1 MPISPREQGPFGA
14 SCVEASQR
22 TDRSNGLRRS
32 RDGRVSSREATPT
45 TDETTA
51 AALSSRVRGSRDPSK
66 GTSPKCRTQQDA
78 GLVTSRISLHV
89 ATRIERTEASTGAPL
104 NSRLLVK
111 FQPLTSAATV
121 RSTVERVGG
130 NDLRTIT
137 PLNVHVVSI
146 SSNQRA
152 TALDRIRKKAAAAYA
167 EPDSR
172 LAPQE
177 LLPND
182 PSFPQQF
189 AIAGGAW
196 EWYTT
201 HTTSARDITKGD
213 PSVVVAILDNGLK
226 MQGLSDMTGGRHR
239 LERLEE
245 LERHDLVS
253 RQPWNLRRRCGRP
266 RHRKRE
272 EQCRLLSCLQSM
284 RVCVRCSG
292 DSDDARRC
300 SRIGGAVTQFEFPSG
315 PSRPSFWS
323 ARS

>member
-1 MPISPREQGPFGA
+1 
-14 SCVEASQR
+14 VEASQR

-137 PLNVHVVSI
+137 PLKVHVVSI

-152 TALDRIRKKAAAAYA
+152 TALDGIRKKAAVAYA

-201 HTTSARDITKGD
+201 HTRSVRDITKGD

-226 MQGLSDMTGGRHR
+226 MQGLSDYDGR
-239 LERLEE
+239 
-245 LERHDLVS
+245 S
-253 RQPWNLRRRCGRP
+253 SPAGT
-266 RHRKRE
+266 
-272 EQCRLLSCLQSM
+272 S
-284 RVCVRCSG
+284 
-292 DSDDARRC
+292 
-300 SRIGGAVTQFEFPSG
+300 
-315 PSRPSFWS
+315 
-323 ARS
+323 